1 MDNALIDQP
10 ATPMVQTRSPGELS
24 KLLAAARANRR
35 WMVTACVMLGLSGAV
50 RYWRDLQFQSI
61 QSQGKDSP
69 FPLKDIPNVLGSWR
83 ALEGTEAVLD
93 PEIARVAGSTDHVIR
108 TYADDKTGERITVLV
123 LYGPAD
129 AVWGHTPDV
138 CYPASGFKTLIPP
151 RETQIPLED
160 SSRSVTFREGLF
172 GKPQGEGNEFHEV
185 YYSFLNAGEWR
196 PDMADRWKRFRYF
209 PGMFKIQIERRVKS
223 VGLEN
228 SPSPSLLASLVKEI
242 ERRSNPAE
250 AASPEAVATTAAGSP
265 DGK

>member
-10 ATPMVQTRSPGELS
+10 ATPMTQTRSPGEFS
-24 KLLAAARANRR
+24 KLVAAARGSRR
-35 WMVTACVMLGLSGAV
+35 WMVMVCVLLGLSGAV
-50 RYWRDLQFQSI
+50 RYWRDLQFLSI

-83 ALEGTEAVLD
+83 MLEGTETVLD
-93 PEIARVAGSTDHVIR
+93 PEIARVAGSTDHVMR
-108 TYADDKTGERITVLV
+108 TYVDEKSGERITVLV

-138 CYPASGFKTLIPP
+138 CYPASGYKTMVPSHDV
-151 RETQIPLED
+151 QVPLQD
-160 SSRSVTFREGLF
+160 SSRSATFREGLY
-172 GKPQGEGNEFHEV
+172 GSSGVEGNAMHEV

-223 VGLEN
+223 TGFED
-228 SPSPSLLASLVKEI
+228 SPASSLLASLVKEI
-242 ERRSNPAE
+242 ETRSIPAE
-250 AASPEAVATTAAGSP
+250 VASPATVATTAT
-265 DGK
+265 GK